1 MGNLYRI
8 IVDLNLTCQLFW
20 EIDENSEK
28 FNIVV
33 NTSETVYSLQKKVK
47 EVKNE
52 IFSDVEACDLY
63 LWKVQDDKNKDMKGL
78 IEGELSKFWKEQ
90 SFKKNIHLIVNSPYL
105 IKKRKRQKAED
116 NLLIQF
122 QRMGLHDQS
131 R

>member
-8 IVDLNLTCQLFW
+8 MVDINLTYQLLR
-20 EIDENSEK
+20 EIDKNSEK

-90 SFKKNIHLIVNSPYL
+90 PSNKILIL
-105 IKKRKRQKAED
+105 
-116 NLLIQF
+116 
-122 QRMGLHDQS
+122 
-131 R
+131 

>member
-8 IVDLNLTCQLFW
+8 MVDINLTCQLSR

-52 IFSDVEACDLY
+52 IFSDVEACDLR
-63 LWKVQDDKNKDMKGL
+63 LWKVQDDKNKDMEGL
-78 IEGELSKFWKEQ
+78 IEGELSKFCLP
-90 SFKKNIHLIVNSPYL
+90 KKILIL
-105 IKKRKRQKAED
+105 
-116 NLLIQF
+116 
-122 QRMGLHDQS
+122 
-131 R
+131 

>member
-8 IVDLNLTCQLFW
+8 MVDINLTYQLLR
-20 EIDENSEK
+20 EIDENFEK

-78 IEGELSKFWKEQ
+78 IEGELSKF
-90 SFKKNIHLIVNSPYL
+90 
-105 IKKRKRQKAED
+105 
-116 NLLIQF
+116 
-122 QRMGLHDQS
+122 
-131 R
+131 

>member
-8 IVDLNLTCQLFW
+8 MVDINLTYQLLR
-20 EIDENSEK
+20 EIDKNSEK

-78 IEGELSKFWKEQ
+78 IEGELSKF
-90 SFKKNIHLIVNSPYL
+90 
-105 IKKRKRQKAED
+105 
-116 NLLIQF
+116 
-122 QRMGLHDQS
+122 
-131 R
+131 